1 MPTIRSSALALLTEP
16 ETQLVLKSAPRTI
29 PELSKRELKQ
39 HAVLARRLQ
48 GKYLGLA
55 QRQEREARRK
65 VPVRRGRRT
74 EGSHNTA
81 RKAELFGVTRER
93 FEQRLEKLTRAEAA
107 AAAKAKPKP
116 KAARAATRSAETR
129 ASKAKRTLS
138 PAAKE
143 ARGSAARAQRF
154 NLKRRNAQ
162 TSARVRK
169 SQARSDSR

>member
-1 MPTIRSSALALLTEP
+1 MPTIRSSALALLTES

-39 HAVLARRLQ
+39 HAVRARRLQ

-65 VPVRRGRRT
+65 APVRRGRRT

-107 AAAKAKPKP
+107 TAAKAKPK
-116 KAARAATRSAETR
+116 AAQAATRSAAPR
-129 ASKAKRTLS
+129 ARKAKRTLS

-162 TSARVRK
+162 ISARVR
-169 SQARSDSR
+169 RS